1 MTFSPLLQSIIERHG
16 YRVIEE
22 DSLDDAVEAL
32 EHCVLFFGGD
42 AQRMAESN
50 DVAVVLPEL
59 EKAFGGA
66 FTPLVV
72 AREAERALQ
81 RRYRFN
87 AYPTLVFL
95 RRGAYLGA
103 IQGVQDWID
112 YLQQIRA
119 ILTSE
124 PGDPPPFKFPEGCGA
139 PQGSQQ
145 TQQ

>member
-1 MTFSPLLQSIIERHG
+1 MSFSPLLQSIIERHG
-16 YRVIEE
+16 YKVADE
-22 DSLDDAVEAL
+22 DNLDAAAGAL
-32 EHCVLFFGGD
+32 EHAALFFAGD
-42 AQRMAESN
+42 AERMAESN
-50 DVAVVLPEL
+50 DVAVILPEL
-59 EKAFGGA
+59 DKAFAGA

-95 RRGAYLGA
+95 RRGQYLGA

-119 ILTSE
+119 LLTSE
-124 PGDPPPFKFPEGCGA
+124 PSDPPPFKFPEGCGV
-139 PQGSQQ
+139 PQQAH
-145 TQQ
+145 

>member
-1 MTFSPLLQSIIERHG
+1 MSFSPLLQSIIERHG
-16 YRVIEE
+16 YPVVDE
-22 DSLDDAVEAL
+22 DGLDEAAATIDFSA
-32 EHCVLFFGGD
+32 LFFGGD

-50 DVAVVLPEL
+50 DVAVILPEL
-59 EKAFGGA
+59 EKAFAGA

-95 RRGAYLGA
+95 RRGRYLGA

-112 YLQQIRA
+112 YLQQIRG

-124 PGDPPPFKFPEGCGA
+124 PSDPPPFKFPEGCGA
-139 PQGSQQ
+139 PQQAH
-145 TQQ
+145 